1 MRHNSELKT
10 VRYDAEA
17 MRLLRLADTI
27 SSILCR
33 EPYDTM
39 WFGMG
44 NAKADRLIA
53 ARNAHLQAAQVHA
66 TLAGIQA

>member
-1 MRHNSELKT
+1 
-10 VRYDAEA
+10 